1 MDLTKDSSQI
11 RKWGKKE
18 EEKSQA
24 PRGIWTQDHLIASRV
39 LYLCATTTAQM
50 PLFGSKRK
58 MFIGTGAIFISPH
71 IFAFLYYLL
80 SLGNRFEDLLCLL
93 VTPPNLTRWSIL
105 LHSYYRLAVE
115 VSFALHALLS
125 WVRIPLL
132 VKSNFL
138 SWFERL
144 WKLSLSEMHLYEW
157 CEISIKSL
165 FYPKSC
171 LRISQTTKL
180 IFNE

>member
-24 PRGIWTQDHLIASRV
+24 PRGIWTQDHLIARRV

-105 LHSYYRLAVE
+105 LRSYYHLGFWGIVCASCPPVLGSNLTAGKIE
-115 VSFALHALLS
+115 PNLYLSFMIWVALKAPS
-125 WVRIPLL
+125 RKCISMND
-132 VKSNFL
+132 VKF
-138 SWFERL
+138 
-144 WKLSLSEMHLYEW
+144 K
-157 CEISIKSL
+157 
-165 FYPKSC
+165 
-171 LRISQTTKL
+171 
-180 IFNE
+180 